1 MMKKRSARNQ
11 SSLSKSSP
19 VRLFKQMPA
28 QNNVNEFVEHIKA
41 LTIPKHFLEFGPLQL
56 IRQKFSGR

>member
-1 MMKKRSARNQ
+1 
-11 SSLSKSSP
+11 
-19 VRLFKQMPA
+19 MPA